1 MMSTSHSN
9 GSLLA
14 LCYGTRPQVIK
25 ASLLIDALS
34 ERWRVLTVD
43 TGQHYDYELN
53 AGLYDALGV
62 RRPDHFLGVG
72 SASHAEQ
79 TSATLVRAAEV
90 FERERPAVVVVI
102 GDTNSTLGCAL
113 AAAKLRIPVVH
124 VEAGLRAADVLMAED
139 INRRLV
145 DELAG
150 LLCTPSSLATAE
162 LHSRRVPGTIVQTG
176 DVAYDVLLRNAGRA
190 ESVKESP
197 DWPAD
202 PDEPYVFAT
211 LHRAELTGSDDR
223 LRGVLAGLSALGMPV
238 VFAVHPRTRC
248 ALEKPAA
255 RSAIGENVHLRPPLG
270 YLEAVAAV
278 RDAFAVV
285 TDSGGIQREAYWLGT
300 PCVTVRDET
309 EWVETVELGANA
321 LLPPARAEE
330 ELPGIV
336 RARAASRRAGWRR
349 TAYGSGDAARKVAEA
364 VAKWVDAATDARR
377 QHVS

>member
-1 MMSTSHSN
+1 MTSSSPTP

-14 LCYGTRPQVIK
+14 LCYGSRPQVIK
-25 ASLLIDALS
+25 ASLLLDALS

-79 TSATLVRAAEV
+79 TSATITRAAEV
-90 FERERPAVVVVI
+90 FERERPALVVVI

-113 AAAKLRIPVVH
+113 AAAKMRIPVVH

-162 LHSRRVPGTIVQTG
+162 LHARRVPGTIVQTG

-190 ESVKESP
+190 DAVKETEG
-197 DWPAD
+197 WPAD
-202 PDEPYVFAT
+202 PDAPYIFAT
-211 LHRAELTGSDDR
+211 LHRAELTGNDGR
-223 LRGVLAGLSALGMPV
+223 MRGVLAGLSALEMPV
-238 VFAVHPRTRC
+238 VFAVHPRTRPV
-248 ALEKPAA
+248 LEKESV
-255 RSAIGENVHLRPPLG
+255 RGAIGENVHLLPPLG
-270 YLEAVAAV
+270 YLDAVAAV
-278 RDAFAVV
+278 RDALAVV

-300 PCVTVRDET
+300 PCITVRDET
-309 EWVETVELGANA
+309 EWCETLELGANI
-321 LLPPARAEE
+321 LLPPAQARE
-330 ELPGIV
+330 ELPGLV

-364 VAKWVDAATDARR
+364 VAEWVNGSHDARK
-377 QHVS
+377 QQVS

>member
-1 MMSTSHSN
+1 MASASPAPR
-9 GSLLA
+9 SLLA

-53 AGLYDALGV
+53 AGLYHALGV

-79 TSATLVRAAEV
+79 TAATITRAAEV
-90 FERERPAVVVVI
+90 FERARPALVVVI

-113 AAAKLRIPVVH
+113 AAAKMRIPVVH
-124 VEAGLRAADVLMAED
+124 VEAGLRAADFLMAED

-162 LHSRRVPGTIVQTG
+162 LHTRRVPGTIVQTG

-190 ESVKESP
+190 EAVKESEV
-197 DWPAD
+197 WPAD
-202 PDEPYVFAT
+202 PDAPYVFAT
-211 LHRAELTGSDDR
+211 LHRAELTGNDER
-223 LRGVLAGLSALGMPV
+223 MRGVLAGLSALEMPV
-238 VFAVHPRTRC
+238 VFAVHPRTRSV
-248 ALEKPAA
+248 LEKDSM
-255 RSAIGENVHLRPPLG
+255 RGAIGGNVHLLPPLG
-270 YLEAVAAV
+270 YLDAVTAV
-278 RDAFAVV
+278 RDALAVV

-300 PCVTVRDET
+300 PCITVRDET
-309 EWVETVELGANA
+309 EWCETVELGANI
-321 LLPPARAEE
+321 LLPPARARE
-330 ELPGIV
+330 ELPALV
-336 RARAASRRAGWRR
+336 RARGATRRAGWRR
-349 TAYGSGDAARKVAEA
+349 TAYGSGDAAGRVAEA
-364 VAKWVDAATDARR
+364 VAEWVNRSHDARE
-377 QHVS
+377 QQVS

>member
-1 MMSTSHSN
+1 MISSPPSS

-25 ASLLIDALS
+25 SSLLIDALS

-53 AGLYDALGV
+53 AGLYDTLGV

-90 FERERPAVVVVI
+90 LERERPALVAVI

-113 AAAKLRIPVVH
+113 AAAKMRIPVIH
-124 VEAGLRAADVLMAED
+124 VEAGLRAADTLMAED

-162 LHSRRVPGTIVQTG
+162 LHARQVPGTIVQTG

-202 PDEPYVFAT
+202 PGEPHVFAT
-211 LHRAELTGSDDR
+211 LHRAELTGSEDR
-223 LRGVLAGLSALGMPV
+223 LRGVLAGLSALRLPV
-238 VFAVHPRTRC
+238 IFAVHPRTRG
-248 ALEKPAA
+248 ALENPKV
-255 RSAIGENVHLRPPLG
+255 RSAIGKNVHLRPPLG

-300 PCVTVRDET
+300 PCITVRDET
-309 EWVETVELGANA
+309 EWCETVELGANT
-321 LLPPARAEE
+321 LLPPARAED
-330 ELPGIV
+330 ELPGLV
-336 RARAASRRAGWRR
+336 WARAATRRTGWRR
-349 TAYGSGDAARKVAEA
+349 TAYGSGDAARKIAEA
-364 VAKWVDAATDARR
+364 VAEWVDIPTAARK

>member
-1 MMSTSHSN
+1 MISTSHPN

-25 ASLLIDALS
+25 SSLLIDALS

-90 FERERPAVVVVI
+90 FERERPALVAVI

-211 LHRAELTGSDDR
+211 LHRAELTASDDR
-223 LRGVLAGLSALGMPV
+223 LRGVLAGLSALRMPV
-238 VFAVHPRTRC
+238 VFAVHPRTRS
-248 ALEKPAA
+248 ALEKPAI
-255 RSAIGENVHLRPPLG
+255 RSAIGKNVHLRPPLG

-309 EWVETVELGANA
+309 EWGETVELGANA

-330 ELPGIV
+330 ELPGLV

-364 VAKWVDAATDARR
+364 VAKWVDAAIDARK